1 MRWLTVVGVPCG
13 PGSNYAQLQRDF
25 VASDSASE
33 GAGMADLAGA
43 AGYLFEAGML
53 KRARRSGWW
62 IAGVRDPESI
72 AEHSWRAAV
81 IGMVIASLEG
91 ADPAR
96 TSMLCVLHDTPET
109 RVGDIPK
116 IGRDYLTAADALDVV
131 ADQTAECPDRMT
143 ETVRGA
149 IAEFEAGETP
159 EAICAKDA
167 DKLECLIQAVEYR
180 QQGATTVQR
189 WIDSSLA
196 NLQTAT
202 AKDLAREILENEPL
216 AWELVRNR
224 PEG

>member
-1 MRWLTVVGVPCG
+1 MT
-13 PGSNYAQLQRDF
+13 
-25 VASDSASE
+25 E
-33 GAGMADLAGA
+33 LAGA

-81 IGMVIASLEG
+81 TGMVIASSEG

-96 TSMLCVLHDTPET
+96 TAMLCVLHDTPET

-116 IGRDYLTAADALDVV
+116 IGRDYLTAADPLDVV
-131 ADQTAECPDRMT
+131 ADQTAECPDRMA
-143 ETVRGA
+143 ETVRDA

-180 QQGATTVQR
+180 HQGVATVGR

-196 NLQTAT
+196 ALKTDTAQG
-202 AKDLAREILENEPL
+202 LAREILEREPL
-216 AWELVRNR
+216 AWELTRHR
-224 PEG
+224 SED

>member
-1 MRWLTVVGVPCG
+1 MT
-13 PGSNYAQLQRDF
+13 
-25 VASDSASE
+25 E
-33 GAGMADLAGA
+33 LAGV

-81 IGMVIASLEG
+81 TGMVIASLEG

-96 TSMLCVLHDTPET
+96 TAMLCVLHDTPET
-109 RVGDIPK
+109 RIGDIPK

-131 ADQTAECPDRMT
+131 ADQTAECL
-143 ETVRGA
+143 ESLSATVRDA
-149 IAEFEAGETP
+149 IAEFESGKTP

-167 DKLECLIQAVEYR
+167 DKLECLIQAVEYGH
-180 QQGATTVQR
+180 QGVITVGR

-196 NLQTAT
+196 ALKTDTARG
-202 AKDLAREILENEPL
+202 LAREVLGTEPL
-216 AWELVRNR
+216 AWERAR
-224 PEG
+224 RQPEE